1 MNMSRNWN
9 QLLMDDHQA
18 AEKVMAGFEKALEG
32 EESPAPGLVS
42 KVLDFFVGYVDQTHN
57 QKEERHL
64 FPLIEQRGI
73 PRSGGPLAVMLAEH
87 QRSRELL
94 AEWRPLAEGY
104 IGGDGSS
111 LPALND
117 VFGKYASL
125 LKEHYWKENDILYP
139 MALRVMS
146 EADNQAVVSGMAALD
161 SERGAG
167 VREAYYRFA
176 DDLAAASLEDLSF
189 GLERGVLATI
199 LNTLPIEISFVDADD
214 RVRYF
219 SHEKGDK
226 IFPRFRS
233 AIGTAVENCH
243 PEKSVEKVKQILA
256 DFKTGRR
263 DVAEFW
269 IDFQGKKVHVRYFP
283 VKDDAGRYLGCLETV
298 QDVTAIQKLT
308 GERRLLDE

>member
-1 MNMSRNWN
+1 MLRNWN

-18 AEKVMAGFEKALEG
+18 AEKVLAAFEQTLAAAEP
-32 EESPAPGLVS
+32 PAPALVA
-42 KVLDFFVGYVDQTHN
+42 KVVDFFVTYVDETHN

-64 FPLIEQRGI
+64 FPLIETRGI
-73 PRSGGPLAVMLAEH
+73 PRTSGPLAVMLAEH
-87 QRSRELL
+87 AQSRALL
-94 AEWRPLAEGY
+94 AEWRSAAESY
-104 IGGDGSS
+104 IGGDRS
-111 LPALND
+111 ALATLRD
-117 VFGKYASL
+117 LFAKYAQL
-125 LKEHYWKENDILYP
+125 LKDHYWKENDVLYP

-146 EADNQAVVSGMAALD
+146 DADNAAVIAGIGELEAQHGGAQARAS
-161 SERGAG
+161 
-167 VREAYYRFA
+167 YYRLA
-176 DDLAAASLEDLSF
+176 DDLAALHLEDLSF
-189 GLERGVLATI
+189 GLDRAVLAAI

-243 PEKSVEKVKQILA
+243 PEKSIDKVNQILA
-256 DFKTGRR
+256 DFKAGRR

-269 IDFQGKKVHVRYFP
+269 LDFQGKKVHVRYLP
-283 VKDDAGRYLGCLETV
+283 VMDAGGKYLGCLEAV

>member
-1 MNMSRNWN
+1 MSRSWN

-18 AEKVMAGFEKALEG
+18 AEKVLAAFEKTLTADEL
-32 EESPAPGLVS
+32 PTPGLVS
-42 KVLDFFVGYVDQTHN
+42 KVLDFFVAYVDQTHN

-87 QRSRELL
+87 ERSRELL
-94 AEWRPLAEGY
+94 AEWRPLAEAY
-104 IGGDGSS
+104 IGGDRSS
-111 LPALND
+111 LPALKD
-117 VFGKYASL
+117 VFGKYAAL

-146 EADNQAVVSGMAALD
+146 DADNAAVVSGIVALEA
-161 SERGAG
+161 ERGAN
-167 VREAYYRFA
+167 VRADYYRLA
-176 DDLAAASLEDLSF
+176 DDLAAANLEDLSF
-189 GLERGVLATI
+189 GLDRGVLAAV
-199 LNTLPIEISFVDADD
+199 L
-214 RVRYF
+214 
-219 SHEKGDK
+219 
-226 IFPRFRS
+226 IFPRLRS

-243 PEKSVEKVKQILA
+243 PERSVDKVKQILA
-256 DFKTGRR
+256 DFKAGRR

-269 IDFQGKKVHVRYFP
+269 LDFQGKKVHVRYFP
-283 VKDDAGRYLGCLETV
+283 VRNDSGQYLGCLETV